1 MNMPHKLL
9 SILAVARNLETTPGD
24 TDGGWA
30 ISALAGD
37 IQRLARTIL
46 AIDAELDQITN
57 PITPEAG
64 LIELRE
70 FMIAV
75 HDLLRPDRALRVP
88 SVPRGTVKRLV
99 P

>member
-1 MNMPHKLL
+1 MPHKLL

-57 PITPEAG
+57 DPITPAG
-64 LIELRE
+64 LIELRD

-75 HDLLRPDRALRVP
+75 HDLLRPDRALRIP
-88 SVPRGTVKRLV
+88 SGGGGTVKRLA